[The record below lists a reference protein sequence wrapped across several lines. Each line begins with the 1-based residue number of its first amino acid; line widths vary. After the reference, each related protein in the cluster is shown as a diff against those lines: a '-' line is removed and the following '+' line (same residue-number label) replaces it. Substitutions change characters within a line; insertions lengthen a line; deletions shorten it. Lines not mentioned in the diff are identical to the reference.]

1 MILILICYFL
11 HIYICHGVMSGA
23 EAYSSPSVV
32 MSSKYKG
39 QRYMIDDYREAYYW
53 LRMNT
58 PQDAVIMSW
67 WDYGY
72 QITGFSNRTTL
83 VDNNTWNNTHIAT
96 VGLAMSSPEHEAYEV
111 CDRLDTDY
119 VLVIYGGNSH
129 YSGDDINKFLWMV
142 RIGGGV
148 YPHIKE
154 ENYLSR
160 YGYRTDSSVTPTMR
174 NSLMYRLAY
183 YRTWQ
188 VDTAQGKPKG
198 WDTVRDYLP
207 GFRNYKLNF
216 FEEAFSSDKWIV
228 RIFKRKQRN
237 NRESIELY
245 KEGEYKKY
253 LVGGELAPE
262 LLKEYKYAKKVKK

>member
-1 MILILICYFL
+1 
-11 HIYICHGVMSGA
+11 MSGA

-262 LLKEYKYAKKVKK
+262 LLKGYKYAK